1 MLFRKILIANRGEIA
16 LRVLR
21 ACKDLGIKTV
31 TVYST
36 ADAYSKHVLLS
47 DESVCIGPPASKNSY
62 LNMQSIVSAAV
73 ITGVDAIHPG
83 IGFLSENVDFV
94 NIVKEHGLQFIGPSA
109 HDMELMGDK
118 ARAKETVK
126 TFGIPV
132 VPGSDGEVKSV
143 EEGVKI
149 ASEIGFPVLIKS
161 VGGGGGKGIQVAHN
175 EQEFREL
182 FSIAKTEAGNAFGND
197 ALYVE
202 KFLKNPR
209 HIEVQVLAD
218 GYGNVVHLG
227 ERDCSIQRRRQKVFE
242 ETRCPILTD
251 AQREELYSVVT
262 NAIKKIGYLGVG
274 TLEFLYEDGKFYFI
288 EMNTRLQIEH
298 TISEEITGIDLVKE
312 QILVASGEKLSFTQ
326 DQIKFDGHVIECR
339 INAENPETFIPSPGL
354 IQNYHQPGGI
364 GVRVDANVYSGYRI
378 PPYYDSLIAKLI
390 VKGKDRKECLMR
402 TSRALSEFLIEGI
415 DTLIPFHQKLI
426 ERPEI
431 QSADYNINTLD
442 KIIASEKNN

>member
-227 ERDCSIQRRRQKVFE
+227 ERKCS
-242 ETRCPILTD
+242 
-251 AQREELYSVVT
+251 
-262 NAIKKIGYLGVG
+262 KKPAVL
-274 TLEFLYEDGKFYFI
+274 F
-288 EMNTRLQIEH
+288 
-298 TISEEITGIDLVKE
+298 
-312 QILVASGEKLSFTQ
+312 
-326 DQIKFDGHVIECR
+326 
-339 INAENPETFIPSPGL
+339 
-354 IQNYHQPGGI
+354 
-364 GVRVDANVYSGYRI
+364 
-378 PPYYDSLIAKLI
+378 
-390 VKGKDRKECLMR
+390 
-402 TSRALSEFLIEGI
+402 
-415 DTLIPFHQKLI
+415 
-426 ERPEI
+426 
-431 QSADYNINTLD
+431 
-442 KIIASEKNN
+442 

>member
-1 MLFRKILIANRGEIA
+1 M
-16 LRVLR
+16 
-21 ACKDLGIKTV
+21 
-31 TVYST
+31 
-36 ADAYSKHVLLS
+36 
-47 DESVCIGPPASKNSY
+47 
-62 LNMQSIVSAAV
+62 
-73 ITGVDAIHPG
+73 
-83 IGFLSENVDFV
+83 
-94 NIVKEHGLQFIGPSA
+94 
-109 HDMELMGDK
+109 
-118 ARAKETVK
+118 
-126 TFGIPV
+126 
-132 VPGSDGEVKSV
+132 
-143 EEGVKI
+143 
-149 ASEIGFPVLIKS
+149 
-161 VGGGGGKGIQVAHN
+161 
-175 EQEFREL
+175 
-182 FSIAKTEAGNAFGND
+182 
-197 ALYVE
+197 
-202 KFLKNPR
+202 
-209 HIEVQVLAD
+209 
-218 GYGNVVHLG
+218 
-227 ERDCSIQRRRQKVFE
+227 FE

-288 EMNTRLQIEH
+288 EMNTILQIEH

-431 QSADYNINTLD
+431 QNADYNINTLD

>member
-1 MLFRKILIANRGEIA
+1 M
-16 LRVLR
+16 
-21 ACKDLGIKTV
+21 
-31 TVYST
+31 
-36 ADAYSKHVLLS
+36 
-47 DESVCIGPPASKNSY
+47 
-62 LNMQSIVSAAV
+62 
-73 ITGVDAIHPG
+73 
-83 IGFLSENVDFV
+83 
-94 NIVKEHGLQFIGPSA
+94 
-109 HDMELMGDK
+109 
-118 ARAKETVK
+118 
-126 TFGIPV
+126 
-132 VPGSDGEVKSV
+132 
-143 EEGVKI
+143 
-149 ASEIGFPVLIKS
+149 
-161 VGGGGGKGIQVAHN
+161 
-175 EQEFREL
+175 
-182 FSIAKTEAGNAFGND
+182 
-197 ALYVE
+197 
-202 KFLKNPR
+202 
-209 HIEVQVLAD
+209 
-218 GYGNVVHLG
+218 
-227 ERDCSIQRRRQKVFE
+227 FE

-431 QSADYNINTLD
+431 QNADYNINTLD